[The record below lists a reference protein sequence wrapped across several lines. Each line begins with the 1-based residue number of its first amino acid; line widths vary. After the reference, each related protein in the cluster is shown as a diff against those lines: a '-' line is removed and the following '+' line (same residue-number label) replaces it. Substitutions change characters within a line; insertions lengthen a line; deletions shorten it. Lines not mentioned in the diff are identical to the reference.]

1 MLACG
6 SWRPGATSTQ
16 AGGQSAAGATSV
28 VVRVATF
35 NVEDVRT
42 EDLMNPDHPRLRK
55 LAEVIQRIRPNII
68 LLNEIAY
75 DQKGMPGAGTGRA
88 AGDDEGQNGRRFA
101 ENFLARAQATDV
113 KPLLMTAFMA
123 PSNTGLFSGF
133 DLDNDGKAT
142 SSYPTPEGAKPDGSP
157 GAQNSG
163 GRAYGNDCFG
173 FGTFPGQYGMALLVD
188 SRLTIDADAVRT
200 FQLFPWDYMPA
211 NVMPADDASG
221 GKGAWY
227 TAEERAVLRL
237 SSKSHWDVPV
247 KLPGADA
254 RGGGVLRVLCS
265 HPTPPA
271 FDGPEQ
277 RNKRRNHDEIRFW
290 RDYIDNAPYI
300 VDDKGVVGGIIMAP
314 KPGGLSGKA
323 ATKEWGPR
331 LGVETHF
338 VVLGDL
344 NADPKDGDSFQSPIK
359 NLLFRSP
366 HVNSEFVPVSDI
378 TVEGLDN
385 SDTSRFKLR
394 VDYVLPSKTV
404 RIVQAGVWRQ
414 PPTTDAIVGGGSGG
428 SGGVGRT
435 AGASSAFPS
444 DHYPVWM
451 DIEVPLGGAG
461 GAGGAGETVEK

>member
-1 MLACG
+1 MAMFWGAQGACFD
-6 SWRPGATSTQ
+6 
-16 AGGQSAAGATSV
+16 AGRHGPT

-35 NVEDVRT
+35 NIQDVRT
-42 EDLMNPDHPRLRK
+42 EDLLNPEHPRLRK

-75 DQKGMPGAGTGRA
+75 DQNQIRPSDVKDAAQSAG
-88 AGDDEGQNGRRFA
+88 EGLNGKRFV

-113 KPLLMTAFMA
+113 TPMQMTAFMA

-142 SSYPTPEGAKPDGSP
+142 SSFPTPQGASPDGTP
-157 GAQNSG
+157 GAQSPG

-173 FGTFPGQYGMALLVD
+173 FGAFPGQYAMALLVD
-188 SRLTIDADAVRT
+188 SRLTIDTAAVRT

-211 NVMPADDASG
+211 NVMPG
-221 GKGAWY
+221 GGSTPGAAGPAAMGEWF
-227 TAEERAVLRL
+227 TAEERAAVRL

-247 KLPGADA
+247 KLPG
-254 RGGGVLRVLCS
+254 GKVLRLLCS

-314 KPGGLSGKA
+314 KAGNAGGPA
-323 ATKEWGPR
+323 EWGPR
-331 LGVETHF
+331 LGVDTHF

-344 NADPKDGDSFQSPIK
+344 NADPKDGDSYQSPMK

-366 HVNSEFVPVSDI
+366 HLNSEYVPVSDVKI
-378 TVEGLDN
+378 DGLDD
-385 SDTSRFKLR
+385 SDTSMFKLR
-394 VDYVLPSKTV
+394 VDYVLPSKTL
-404 RIVQAGVWRQ
+404 RIVQSGVWRQ
-414 PPTTDAIVGGGSGG
+414 PPAPDAKD
-428 SGGVGRT
+428 RPAMKT
-435 AGASSAFPS
+435 KFPS
-444 DHYPVWM
+444 DHFPVWM
-451 DIEVPLGGAG
+451 DIEVPVSGGGGGGVGAG
-461 GAGGAGETVEK
+461 AGKGE